1 MFNLS
6 REFISKMTFW
16 VTASTPSKLSFAIIA
31 FDVCSVAFLFFLN
44 PVAGYYY
51 ARLPITMEC
60 MASVKAEAAGTAKGY
75 TESKG
80 SFQGFP
86 YTELYHFPS

>member
-1 MFNLS
+1 
-6 REFISKMTFW
+6 MTFW
-16 VTASTPSKLSFAIIA
+16 VTASSQQAEFAIIA

-51 ARLPITMEC
+51 ARLPITMES

-80 SFQGFP
+80 SFQGFL